1 MFHWAQTTCYLH
13 HEKCRAF
20 ANFVLSLTFASFHS
34 SDHFLIKMTELR
46 REYNSGMTPQRGP
59 HGDGMEMN
67 SENSLSTSF
76 DAHSPRV
83 LTSTLASS
91 THGKRTKFWCES
103 KGADIS
109 ISIQENHFHHAAE
122 FRSILWT
129 DLWCVTFR
137 STLLFSLERVLAV
150 MHYNAAPI
158 DVWLVF
164 WQSQLLKYLLKLKKF
179 CRSTALKFSNLA
191 QSDRTNCNFCSIF
204 PVQRYR
210 AYRGSILLFETD

>member
-76 DAHSPRV
+76 DANSPRV

-91 THGKRTKFWCES
+91 THGKRTKFDVKVKEQTS
-103 KGADIS
+103 IYPFKRIIS
-109 ISIQENHFHHAAE
+109 IMQQ

-129 DLWCVTFR
+129 DPWCVTFR

-191 QSDRTNCNFCSIF
+191 QSDCTNCNFCGIF